1 MLRLCFFLTSRDLS
15 HKAISNNAPF
25 SSSELH
31 PSSFAMSPD
40 PPQHG
45 LEWKYELSDVIPSW
59 TVEPDIA
66 VAKAIAVHHLP
77 VTPSSYAITFFSA
90 GAFNKLFLL
99 HPLGDSGGTPESFIM
114 RVILPVDPYFKTAS
128 EVATL
133 QFVRKHT
140 SIPVPRVIAFDS
152 SADNELGFEWILMT
166 KLPGVALKSL
176 WEFPEL
182 AWDSRV
188 QLTKTL
194 AGYVKQLT
202 SFKFSLMGNLY
213 PSSRP
218 EFERVA
224 WLKHLSSETRFVPLP
239 DDAEFAIGPVA
250 TIPFFYGDRLRLQD
264 CRGPFETSSSYL
276 TSLLHLHISSTTNRK
291 TAVGT
296 NEKHNDEDDVISEF
310 EDAISAYESLLSVL
324 SIFFPP
330 EASSDAETFSLFH
343 DDISPDNILVDP
355 TTHRITGIVDWECV
369 SLQPRWEV
377 AARVPQLLEG
387 PEVEDGSPIPDSAPP
402 LEEGADE
409 FHKELR
415 ERHEQMLLRRIF
427 CEEMGDRP
435 EDGSRE
441 RLFENKMQQVD
452 VRPTA
457 VRNWANGIL
466 HEVQL
471 AGAPKTE

>member
-1 MLRLCFFLTSRDLS
+1 
-15 HKAISNNAPF
+15 
-25 SSSELH
+25 
-31 PSSFAMSPD
+31 MSPS

-45 LEWKYELSDVIPSW
+45 LEWKYELFDVIPSW
-59 TVEPDIA
+59 TVEPDMA
-66 VAKAIAVHHLP
+66 VAKAIAIRHLP
-77 VTPSSYAITFFSA
+77 VTPSSYEITFFSA

-99 HPLGDSGGTPESFIM
+99 QPLGNSGANPESFIL

-133 QFVRKHT
+133 QFVRKNT
-140 SIPVPRVIAFDS
+140 PIPVPRVIAFDS

-166 KLPGVALKSL
+166 KLPGVTLKSL
-176 WEFPEL
+176 WESSEL
-182 AWDSRV
+182 EWESRS

-202 SFKFSLMGNLY
+202 SFKFPVMGNMY
-213 PSSRP
+213 PSNRP
-218 EFERVA
+218 EFERIS

-239 DDAEFAIGPVA
+239 DNAEFAIGPVA
-250 TIPFFYGDRLRLQD
+250 TIPFFYGDRLRLQNG
-264 CRGPFETSSSYL
+264 RGPFQTSSSYL
-276 TSLLHLHISSTTNRK
+276 TSLLRLHISSTTNRK
-291 TAVGT
+291 SAVST
-296 NEKHNDEDDVISEF
+296 DDEYEEDDISEF

-324 SIFFPP
+324 PIFFPR
-330 EASSDAETFSLFH
+330 EASGDAETFSLFH
-343 DDISPDNILVDP
+343 DDISSDNILVDP

-387 PEVEDGSPIPDSAPP
+387 PEVEDGAPIPDAAPP
-402 LEEGADE
+402 SEEGADE

-415 ERHEQMLLRRIF
+415 ERHEQMLLRRIYYD
-427 CEEMGDRP
+427 EMGGKP
-435 EDGSRE
+435 EHGSRE
-441 RLFENKMQQVD
+441 RLFENKLQQVD

-471 AGAPKTE
+471 AITPETE

>member
-1 MLRLCFFLTSRDLS
+1 MS
-15 HKAISNNAPF
+15 SN
-25 SSSELH
+25 
-31 PSSFAMSPD
+31 

-45 LEWKYELSDVIPSW
+45 LEWKYEMSDVIPSW

-66 VAKAIAVHHLP
+66 VAKAIALRHLR
-77 VTPSSYAITFFSA
+77 VTPSSYEITFFSA

-99 HPLGDSGGTPESFIM
+99 HPLGDSGAAPESFIM

-133 QFVRKHT
+133 QFVRKNT

-166 KLPGVALKSL
+166 KLPGIALKSL
-176 WEFPEL
+176 WESPEL

-194 AGYVKQLT
+194 ARYVKQLT
-202 SFKFSLMGNLY
+202 SFKFSVMGNLY

-218 EFERVA
+218 EFEQIA
-224 WLKHLSSETRFVPLP
+224 WLKQLSSETRFVPLP

-264 CRGPFETSSSYL
+264 GRGPFETSSSYL
-276 TSLLHLHISSTTNRK
+276 TSLLRLHISSTTNRK
-291 TAVGT
+291 SAVST
-296 NEKHNDEDDVISEF
+296 NDKHEDDDEDDDISEF
-310 EDAISAYESLLSVL
+310 EDAISAYESLLSAL
-324 SIFFPP
+324 PIFFPPP

-343 DDISPDNILVDP
+343 DDISADNILVDP

-402 LEEGADE
+402 LEEGAVE

-415 ERHEQMLLRRIF
+415 ERHEQMLLRRIY
-427 CEEMGDRP
+427 CDDSEMGGRP
-435 EDGSRE
+435 EDASGSRE

-452 VRPTA
+452 VRPMA

-466 HEVQL
+466 REVQL
-471 AGAPKTE
+471 AGTLETE